1 MAYYSQKDSLTG
13 QLTVEESLI
22 FASKLKNGRK
32 KSKNNKTLL
41 NNDNDKTDSHFFVAF
56 PDENVKQE
64 LLNDK
69 YYHQMVAQ
77 KFVDQLN
84 LGKCAKTLVSLLS
97 GGQRR
102 RLSIA
107 LELIFE
113 PSILLLDEPT
123 SGLDSLSTLQCCQML
138 QNLSKSC
145 DNPMVIAASIHQP
158 TARVLSYFDN
168 LYIVSFNGQCIY
180 NGPTNQLVD
189 KLSEFNLFCPKYHNP
204 SDYAIE
210 VASGDFGL
218 QAIDSLAKHYKVVCE
233 RQTNVHESC
242 SSVKISKVIQ
252 KTNKHSA
259 IQQLMTTWVLTKR
272 SFLTT
277 VRDPKL
283 YTLRLVSVVATL
295 ALLFVLYIDNKI
307 GTKDGCLKKP
317 TAEMLKSLS
326 NFDLFDPENTS
337 YPNYGFIF
345 YSVIFMV
352 FLSLLPVLLAFP
364 LDVSIFMKEHLN
376 GWYSLN
382 SFFWAKNIAD
392 IPPNFIFP
400 IIYGIGAYLITE
412 QILEFWR
419 FVAFIFILILL
430 SFLTQGVAL
439 LVSAYFVNNIIATT
453 VIGATINVPLFLFT
467 GLLIKIKAIPFYFR
481 PLTYI
486 SYFRL
491 AFEAIMIIIYGLNR
505 CPPLAP
511 ISFRELKEE
520 FGGDIVPMLKCIDDY
535 DEYVID
541 NATLAMSV
549 YNKMLE
555 KDPSYALSSFD
566 YEDSVLYYNIFY
578 MFVYTILIRVIAYV
592 VLVWRTRIK

>member
-13 QLTVEESLI
+13 QLTVEESLL

-32 KSKNNKTLL
+32 RSKDSKTLG
-41 NNDNDKTDSHFFVAF
+41 NNDNDMTDSHCFVAF
-56 PDENVKQE
+56 PDENVRLQ
-64 LLNDK
+64 LLNNK
-69 YYHQMVAQ
+69 YYHQIVAQ
-77 KFVDQLN
+77 KFIDQLN
-84 LGKCAKTLVSLLS
+84 LGKCAKTLVSFLS

-168 LYIVSFNGQCIY
+168 LYMVSFNGQCIY
-180 NGPTNQLVD
+180 NGPTDQLVD
-189 KLSEFNLFCPKYHNP
+189 KLSEFNLYCPKYHNP

-218 QAIDSLAKHYKVVCE
+218 QAIDSLAKHYKLVCE
-233 RQTNVHESC
+233 SQTNINEKC
-242 SSVKISKVIQ
+242 SSVKLSKIVQ
-252 KTNKHSA
+252 KTNKHSPVK
-259 IQQLMTTWVLTKR
+259 QLMTTWVLTKR

-277 VRDPKL
+277 IRDPKL

-295 ALLFVLYIDNKI
+295 ALLFILYMDNKI

-317 TAEMLKSLS
+317 TAEMVKSLA

-352 FLSLLPVLLAFP
+352 FLSILPELLAFP
-364 LDVSIFMKEHLN
+364 IDVSIFMKEHLN
-376 GWYSLN
+376 GWYSLS

-400 IIYGIGAYLITE
+400 IIYSIGAYLITE

-419 FVAFIFILILL
+419 FVAFICIMILL
-430 SFLTQGVAL
+430 SLLTQGVGL
-439 LVSAYFVNNIIATT
+439 LISAFFVNNIITTT

-467 GLLIKIKAIPFYFR
+467 GLLIKIRSIPFYIR

-505 CPPLAP
+505 CPPLEP
-511 ISFRELKEE
+511 ISFKELKEE
-520 FGGDIVPMLKCIDDY
+520 FGGDIVPMFKCIDDY
-535 DEYVID
+535 DTDVID

-549 YNKMLE
+549 YNKMLA

-566 YEDSVLYYNIFY
+566 YDDSVLYYNIFY
-578 MFVYTILIRVIAYV
+578 MIVYTVLLRLIAYI